1 MCVQSNTFCFSV
13 HMCGPV
19 TSYMRAV
26 QKTRKYF
33 WGVKKKKEY
42 KERKIQARRVV
53 KHVDLDMHEEDP
65 PPQGV
70 SGKKHPRQPRHP
82 AGFYVLEKLFGS
94 PPDVGSGPFL
104 YTYLPPAADRSWKRT
119 LKIPVRCVQREST
132 CRISVCLS
140 IYTYTST
147 TRLSFPHTRVYD
159 IYLTVSTYI

>member
-33 WGVKKKKEY
+33 WGVKKKKRIQR
-42 KERKIQARRVV
+42 KENTSAESSKARRPWHARGGSTTARCFW
-53 KHVDLDMHEEDP
+53 KKTSPSAP
-65 PPQGV
+65 PP
-70 SGKKHPRQPRHP
+70 R
-82 AGFYVLEKLFGS
+82 GFYVLEKLFGS

-132 CRISVCLS
+132 CRISVCLY
-140 IYTYTST
+140 IY
-147 TRLSFPHTRVYD
+147 
-159 IYLTVSTYI
+159 IYIYNSLILPTHACIPNLTVSTYI